1 MPLNRA
7 NRERKGMGEVA
18 TPDRG
23 LVPAVP
29 YQPPDTDPWTAMKH
43 KYVKPIFDTL
53 DTFKNAYDGL
63 VNTLGGVPT
72 ARPRRR

>member
-7 NRERKGMGEVA
+7 NRQRKGMGEVA

-29 YQPPDTDPWTAMKH
+29 YQPPDTDPWTAMKT
-43 KYVKPIFDTL
+43 KYVQPIFNTL
-53 DTFKNAYDGL
+53 DTFKDAYDSL
-63 VNTLGGVPT
+63 LNTLGGTT
-72 ARPRRR
+72 AKPRRR